1 MRHLPPMPTVHKLF
15 WMALL
20 GVQIAGG
27 ARAAVQVLNEDAYFP
42 EGPVWYHGKL
52 YYVEYGRN
60 AVMTWDGKK
69 NAVFSAEKGCGQSAV
84 APTPSGEFVTTCYDN
99 GSIGRMSADGT
110 VLPAYT
116 HDKDGNTFLGPNDL
130 APDAHGGI
138 YFTASGHL
146 GPVIDGKVFYI
157 AADGSGRHGSGRH
170 GNGRHGNGRRAVITQ
185 VAVDLHNANGLA
197 VSSDG
202 KILYVVET
210 EEHRLLQ
217 FKIAADG
224 SLSDRRVFVNL
235 DDLTQHVAP
244 IWPDGVKVSS
254 KGDLYIGQ
262 SPRDLHMPLLG
273 QIFVLD
279 RSGKLKRTLTL
290 PSSKVPNLAFS
301 PDEKTIYVTAVD
313 QIDKPPYHGKVY
325 SIENDPSP

>member
-1 MRHLPPMPTVHKLF
+1 MCRLSRIPAVHKIFLT
-15 WMALL
+15 ALL
-20 GVQIAGG
+20 GALVAGG
-27 ARAAVQVLNEDAYFP
+27 AQAAVQVLNEDAYFP
-42 EGPVWYHGKL
+42 EGPVWHAGKL

-69 NAVFSAEKGCGQSAV
+69 NSVFSAERGCGQSAV
-84 APTPSGEFVTTCYDN
+84 APTARGEFVTTCYDN

-157 AADGSGRHGSGRH
+157 AADGDGRHGD
-170 GNGRHGNGRRAVITQ
+170 GRRGAITQ
-185 VAVDLHNANGLA
+185 VAIDLHNANGLA
-197 VSSDG
+197 VSPDG

-224 SLSDRRVFVNL
+224 TLSDRRVFVNL
-235 DDLTQHVAP
+235 DELTHHVAP

-279 RSGKLKRTLTL
+279 RDGKLKRTLTL
-290 PSSKVPNLAFS
+290 PSPKVPNLAFS

-325 SIENDPSP
+325 SIQNDPSL

>member
-1 MRHLPPMPTVHKLF
+1 
-15 WMALL
+15 
-20 GVQIAGG
+20 
-27 ARAAVQVLNEDAYFP
+27 
-42 EGPVWYHGKL
+42 
-52 YYVEYGRN
+52 
-60 AVMTWDGKK
+60 
-69 NAVFSAEKGCGQSAV
+69 
-84 APTPSGEFVTTCYDN
+84 
-99 GSIGRMSADGT
+99 MSADGT

-157 AADGSGRHGSGRH
+157 AADGD
-170 GNGRHGNGRRAVITQ
+170 GRRAAITQ
-185 VAVDLHNANGLA
+185 VAIDLHNANGLA
-197 VSSDG
+197 VSPDG

-224 SLSDRRVFVNL
+224 TLSDRRVFVNL
-235 DDLTQHVAP
+235 DEATHHVAP

-254 KGDLYIGQ
+254 QGDLYIGQ

-279 RSGKLKRTLTL
+279 RDGKLKRTLTL
-290 PSSKVPNLAFS
+290 PSPKVPNLAFS

-325 SIENDPSP
+325 SIQNDPSL